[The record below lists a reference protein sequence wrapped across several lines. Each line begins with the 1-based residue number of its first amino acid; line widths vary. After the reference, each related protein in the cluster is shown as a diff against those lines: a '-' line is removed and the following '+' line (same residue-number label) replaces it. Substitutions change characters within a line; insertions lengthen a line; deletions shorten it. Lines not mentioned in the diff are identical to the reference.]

1 MGVLEDFKALYE
13 DRKVFKTNIS
23 RDNQERRKNLELTQ
37 KKLIALNQFVTASN
51 SLRTQASLDSEE
63 LTPLPDGVEHITAEN
78 ANPTIQRI
86 KRTPAPVARPSTS
99 IC

>member
-51 SLRTQASLDSEE
+51 SLRTQASLE
-63 LTPLPDGVEHITAEN
+63 
-78 ANPTIQRI
+78 
-86 KRTPAPVARPSTS
+86 
-99 IC
+99 

>member
-1 MGVLEDFKALYE
+1 MLEDFKALYE

-51 SLRTQASLDSEE
+51 SLRTQASLE
-63 LTPLPDGVEHITAEN
+63 
-78 ANPTIQRI
+78 
-86 KRTPAPVARPSTS
+86 
-99 IC
+99 